1 MPLFQKLKFR
11 KTCYLKTDFGMKTSK
26 LILDM
31 AKTNQ
36 NREGE
41 KSYIP
46 VTFYK
51 SQGNIGGKV
60 LPENQ
65 DNTRLQEL
73 SK

>member
-1 MPLFQKLKFR
+1 
-11 KTCYLKTDFGMKTSK
+11 MKTSK

-41 KSYIP
+41 KFYIP

>member
-1 MPLFQKLKFR
+1 
-11 KTCYLKTDFGMKTSK
+11 MKTSK

-51 SQGNIGGKV
+51 SHGNIGGKV